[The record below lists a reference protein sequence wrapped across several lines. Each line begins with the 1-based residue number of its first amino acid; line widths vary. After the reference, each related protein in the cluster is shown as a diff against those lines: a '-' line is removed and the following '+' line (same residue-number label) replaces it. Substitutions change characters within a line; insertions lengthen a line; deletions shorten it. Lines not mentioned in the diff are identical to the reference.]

1 MSDQE
6 NPKSLHLNPFSSKAG
21 GSSSEGQKTIMVDQ
35 ATVAAQICKMAED
48 VRNSMFI
55 MEKLNKQNANSIATQ
70 AELQQGMS
78 SLAEN
83 AKETNKILEKLTS
96 VGEKSLDVQEKL
108 LESSNSI
115 AKDMQASVKQ
125 LELMRDEA
133 AKHMKS
139 LNRNTAVLFVAQ
151 VTPRADGEDDVTYFF
166 RLLKR
171 VDEMY
176 GVLETNNGEPLAG

>member
-55 MEKLNKQNANSIATQ
+55 MEKLNKQNAESIATQ
-70 AELQQGMS
+70 AELRQEMN

-83 AKETNKILEKLTS
+83 AKQTNKILEGLKT
-96 VGEKSLDVQEKL
+96 VGEESLTVQGSL
-108 LESSNSI
+108 LESSNLI
-115 AKDMQASVKQ
+115 ADRMASTVKNLQ
-125 LELMRDEA
+125 LMRDEA
-133 AKHMKS
+133 IKHMKS

-151 VTPRADGEDDVTYFF
+151 VTPRTEGEDDVAYFF